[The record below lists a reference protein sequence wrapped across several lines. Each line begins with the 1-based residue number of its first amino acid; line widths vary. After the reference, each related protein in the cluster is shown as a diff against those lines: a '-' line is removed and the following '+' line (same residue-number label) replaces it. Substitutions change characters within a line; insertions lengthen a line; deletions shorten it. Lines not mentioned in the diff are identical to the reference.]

1 MIYSMITGD
10 MLTFGMIYTI
20 VLFGFS
26 QSFYYLYK
34 GFPNVKNSLYNTYP
48 TTWMALFQIT
58 MGNYDVIK
66 AAPSR
71 KNCRFKALGFQY
83 QELMH
88 TSHPSVSKTVFVL
101 FMVFVPILLLNM
113 LIAMMGNTYAHVIE
127 QSEKEWMKQVRTGGW
142 RGRTETIRIL
152 W

>member
-58 MGNYDVIK
+58 MGNYDVITGCVVYY
-66 AAPSR
+66 R
-71 KNCRFKALGFQY
+71 TFWFQ
-83 QELMH
+83 
-88 TSHPSVSKTVFVL
+88 VSSFSTK
-101 FMVFVPILLLNM
+101 
-113 LIAMMGNTYAHVIE
+113 
-127 QSEKEWMKQVRTGGW
+127 S
-142 RGRTETIRIL
+142 
-152 W
+152 